1 MGSLFLKIVSGEI
14 PSYKVAEDEH
24 FLAFLDINPNAKGHT
39 LCIPK
44 KETDKLF
51 DLSEQ
56 EYLDLMRFTRKVAKA
71 IENVVSCK
79 RIGLSVIGL
88 EVPHVHVH
96 LIPLNDMQDAQFIQ
110 KTKLEPAEFEQLAA
124 QLNQAYKQLD

>member
-1 MGSLFLKIVSGEI
+1 MSSIFSKIVAGEI
-14 PSYKVAEDEH
+14 PCHKVAEDEQH
-24 FLAFLDINPNAKGHT
+24 MAFLDINPNAVGHT

-51 DLSEQ
+51 DLAEE
-56 EYLDLMRFTRKVAKA
+56 EYTALMAFSRKVALA
-71 IENVVSCK
+71 LEQAVPCK

-96 LIPLNDMQDAQFIQ
+96 LIPLHNMANVTFGKKVSQS
-110 KTKLEPAEFEQLAA
+110 PAELAETA
-124 QLNQAYKQLD
+124 QKIQQYL